1 MNKPAKRPL
10 PMLTESNRFFWTSGA
25 DGKLRFLRCTACRN
39 YIHPPSPVCDK
50 CLCRE
55 LAVEAVSGRATLAAV
70 TVNHQMWMPNMEP
83 PYVVGIV
90 EIEEQDTVRLTTNIV
105 ACDEAD
111 LAIGMS
117 LQVEF
122 QEYEDVFLPVF
133 RPASSPPG
141 ADGKNPTGDA

>member
-10 PMLTESNRFFWTSGA
+10 PLLTESNRFFWTSGA

-39 YIHPPSPVCDK
+39 YIHPPAPVCDK
-50 CLCRE
+50 CLCMD

-70 TVNHQMWMPNMEP
+70 TVNHQMWIPNMEP

-90 EIEEQDTVRLTTNIV
+90 EIEEQGSVRLTTNIV
-105 ACDEAD
+105 DCDAAD

-117 LQVEF
+117 LEVEF

-133 RPASSPPG
+133 KPVSGGHA
-141 ADGKNPTGDA
+141 GDAL